1 MGLAGKRILVCGG
14 RDFTD
19 YRLLCKTLDGL
30 FPAPM
35 LPPNDTVIIHGDA
48 AAADRLAGQWA
59 TNKMLKVER
68 YPADWAKHG
77 RAAGPIRNKQMLEED
92 KPDLAVAFPS
102 GRGTA
107 NMMKQAR
114 EAGVP
119 VRVITADIVRQLECI
134 PDE

>member
-48 AAADRLAGQWA
+48 AGADRLAGQWV
-59 TNKMLKVER
+59 TNKDAEGRTLPGRLGEAR
-68 YPADWAKHG
+68 TCRGAD
-77 RAAGPIRNKQMLEED
+77 P
-92 KPDLAVAFPS
+92 
-102 GRGTA
+102 
-107 NMMKQAR
+107 
-114 EAGVP
+114 
-119 VRVITADIVRQLECI
+119 
-134 PDE
+134 